1 VRQIFHFSSRA
12 HTPTATEFRDRD
24 LLLRVCPAASE
35 NGLISMPRNLTSR
48 QLKFAAAVAGGKAQT
63 AAYKEAGYATNGK
76 PRTAVRNAR
85 ALAQNAEVRASI
97 REMQLQ
103 LLPAPGDMKAVY
115 EHGLAT
121 ILQLTK
127 CEDSKVRL
135 AAAEW
140 LCAEAEKQAEKR
152 KTLEAEKRETLE
164 AAGTGDPR
172 ELLSQLEALYRK
184 ALPELE
190 PLVEEVS
197 DEMADGQAWEA
208 PAKNLQQVAEP
219 LVEVAA
225 EDAPPAKSVA
235 EFLEEISQPPP
246 TEAEVPQPPAPEP
259 RYEERLVSKPG
270 HFPPQFMKV
279 PVR

>member
-1 VRQIFHFSSRA
+1 
-12 HTPTATEFRDRD
+12 
-24 LLLRVCPAASE
+24 
-35 NGLISMPRNLTSR
+35 MPKNLTSR
-48 QLKFAAAVAGGKAQT
+48 QLKFAAAVAGGKTQT
-63 AAYKEAGYATNGK
+63 VAYKEAGYTTNGK

-85 ALAQNAEVRASI
+85 ALAQNAAVRVSI

-152 KTLEAEKRETLE
+152 KTLEAEKRETQE
-164 AAGTGDPR
+164 AARTSDPQ
-172 ELLSQLEALYRK
+172 EILSRLGALYQK
-184 ALPELE
+184 ALPAQE

-197 DEMADGQAWEA
+197 DE
-208 PAKNLQQVAEP
+208 
-219 LVEVAA
+219 

-246 TEAEVPQPPAPEP
+246 MEAEVPQPPAPEP

>member
-1 VRQIFHFSSRA
+1 
-12 HTPTATEFRDRD
+12 
-24 LLLRVCPAASE
+24 
-35 NGLISMPRNLTSR
+35 MPRNLTSR

-164 AAGTGDPR
+164 VAGTGNPQ
-172 ELLSQLEALYRK
+172 EVLSQLEALYEK
-184 ALPELE
+184 ALPAQEL
-190 PLVEEVS
+190 LVEVS
-197 DEMADGQAWEA
+197 DE
-208 PAKNLQQVAEP
+208 
-219 LVEVAA
+219 
-225 EDAPPAKSVA
+225 EDPPPAKSVA
-235 EFLEEISQPPP
+235 EFLDEISQPPP
-246 TEAEVPQPPAPEP
+246 MEAEVPQPPAPEP

-270 HFPPQFMKV
+270 HFPAQFMKV

>member
-1 VRQIFHFSSRA
+1 
-12 HTPTATEFRDRD
+12 
-24 LLLRVCPAASE
+24 
-35 NGLISMPRNLTSR
+35 MPRNLTSR

-208 PAKNLQQVAEP
+208 PAESLPNLAEP
-219 LVEVAA
+219 LLKVAA
-225 EDAPPAKSVA
+225 EAAPGCGEDEAPQPGDTATMEVSLVA
-235 EFLEEISQPPP
+235 EKLSPPVQFRM
-246 TEAEVPQPPAPEP
+246 ERVPGFFPARYRRVPIEP
-259 RYEERLVSKPG
+259 
-270 HFPPQFMKV
+270 
-279 PVR
+279 